1 MKNISLTI
9 ALLIL
14 NSVTHASQ
22 NQKPEIRLNSAADYG
37 DPREKSGA
45 KQQTESRTL
54 KPAIRNVTPADFLNQ
69 D

>member
-22 NQKPEIRLNSAADYG
+22 NQQPEIRLNSAADYG
-37 DPREKSGA
+37 DPREKNSD
-45 KQQTESRTL
+45 KQRTESRTL
-54 KPAIRNVTPADFLNQ
+54 KPATRSVIPADFLNQ